1 MLQLRKL
8 SNVNQQQ
15 QRIGNDIPMNVIE
28 NNSNNNNNS
37 SYPYQQQHSPLEKN
51 VRENGFLL
59 EQQSYNIQL

>member
-28 NNSNNNNNS
+28 NNSNNNNS
-37 SYPYQQQHSPLEKN
+37 AYPYQQQQQHSPLEKN
-51 VRENGFLL
+51 VRENGFLS
-59 EQQSYNIQL
+59 ENNHNIQL